1 MASRE
6 HLIRA
11 LWTLFEPI
19 HALTYFSPQAREA
32 FAAVGLTRYWDGY
45 FAGRAA
51 PLGAVSAAP
60 VTAIF
65 SGFAPLMSERA
76 LPAAWS
82 TASVESVL
90 EARSL
95 GAAATLRELFDD
107 TDAVTAAADALTP
120 IAAGAETIG
129 RPLAAAN
136 QALPLESDPFRRL
149 WQATA
154 TLREHRGD
162 GHVVALVTGDIA
174 GLSTIVLRCAV
185 DLDAGTMKRARGWS
199 DEQWTAEQEKLVERG
214 LLGPDHSLARTG
226 ADALDTAE
234 ALTNHLAIG
243 PWQHLDDTELRGIAG
258 LLLPIALACAPLY
271 GHPNPIGMP
280 EPWDPIQD
288 PDATSVPEKISRQK
302 TTPQA

>member
-6 HLIRA
+6 HLVRA

-19 HALTYFSPQAREA
+19 HALTYFSSQSRES

-45 FAGRAA
+45 FAGRSA
-51 PLGAVSAAP
+51 PLGAVNDAP

-65 SGFAPLMSERA
+65 SGFAPMMAERA

-82 TASVESVL
+82 IASVESVL

-95 GAAATLRELFDD
+95 GAAATIRELFEDE
-107 TDAVTAAADALTP
+107 DAVIAAADALTP
-120 IAAGAETIG
+120 IAARADTIG

-162 GHVVALVTGDIA
+162 GHVIALVAGDIA
-174 GLSTIVLRCAV
+174 GLSTIVLRSAL
-185 DLDAGTMKRARGWS
+185 DLDAATMKKARGWS
-199 DEQWTAEQEKLVERG
+199 DEQWAAEEGQLVGRG
-214 LLGPDHSLARTG
+214 LLESDLSLSRKG

-234 ALTNHLAIG
+234 ALTNHLALG
-243 PWQHLDDTELRGIAG
+243 PWQHLDDDALREIAG
-258 LLLPIALACAPLY
+258 LLLPIALACAPLF

-280 EPWDPIQD
+280 EPWDPIAD
-288 PDATSVPEKISRQK
+288 PSANSVPEIIS
-302 TTPQA
+302 